1 MSCKLSS
8 VNRISRKLATCVVL
22 YMTQFAF
29 SSYGH
34 RDGGT
39 STRLF
44 SNMLEI
50 HLIRK
55 RYFGVRRN
63 TKSYHSMPL
72 ASHFVMTFF
81 GVAGASGLH
90 KYVLLAVDVGAWPSH

>member
-8 VNRISRKLATCVVL
+8 VNRIGRRVATCVVL
-22 YMTQFAF
+22 HTTQFVF

-34 RDGGT
+34 RGGGR

-55 RYFGVRRN
+55 RYFGARRN

-72 ASHFVMTFF
+72 ASHFATTSF